1 MQVEILRNEAP
12 QPSFAPLGSSLKVL
26 LVWPRFP
33 PSFRGFEGLLA
44 MIREDSVSPLPGLI
58 TVAA

>member
-1 MQVEILRNEAP
+1 MRAKTIHHIRVYTSWMQVEILSNEAP

-33 PSFRGFEGLLA
+33 PSFWGFEGLLK
-44 MIREDSVSPLPGLI
+44 
-58 TVAA
+58 